1 MEVTLEISPIF
12 KIPEFTI
19 SIDSYRDI
27 VSALI
32 NLFPDKKL
40 AAEKIILLDGERIV
54 TKELLD
60 FVPKTNQIKVLPM
73 ISGGLPSSFDSLGN
87 LTQFYGTNTILSSE
101 EIAVSG
107 LSKRILD
114 SSLFG
119 KVQTAFD
126 ISMRAANRERNV
138 KEDTNDPTTGFGSLT
153 LSSIKGQ
160 AIPLHFGLVR
170 VSGSV
175 INQYVKH
182 IQRGGI
188 DTVNVD
194 DYVT

>member
-1 MEVTLEISPIF
+1 MNVTLQLDSIF
-12 KIPEFTI
+12 GIDDFTI
-19 SIDSYRDI
+19 DVSSYRDI

-32 NLFPDKKL
+32 NLFPHKNLSSEKL
-40 AAEKIILLDGERIV
+40 IFIDDERIV

-60 FVPKTNQIKVLPM
+60 FAPKADIIQVVPM
-73 ISGGLPSSFDSLGN
+73 ISGGLDSSFDSLGN

-101 EIAVSG
+101 EIAISG

-126 ISMRAANRERNV
+126 ISLRAANREKGV
-138 KEDTNDPTTGFGSLT
+138 KEDTNDPTTGFGSLSLT
-153 LSSIKGQ
+153 SIKGQ

-188 DTVNVD
+188 DKVNID